1 MMTTLTAGT
10 EATLVDRFTY
20 ASIAEAG
27 RLLDEG
33 IASAKDIDLAMR
45 AGAGFAAGPLEMAD
59 TIGLDTVLEKLKAM
73 HAQYGENYKPSATLE
88 KLVASGALGKKSGRG
103 FLEYK

>member
-1 MMTTLTAGT
+1 MTTTLTADK
-10 EATLVDRFTY
+10 ESVLVDRFTY
-20 ASIAEAG
+20 AAIAEAG

-59 TIGLDTVLEKLKAM
+59 TIGLDAVLEKLTAM
-73 HAQYGENYKPSATLE
+73 QSRYGDNYQPSATLS
-88 KLVASGALGKKSGRG
+88 KLVAAGALGKKTGRG
-103 FLEYK
+103 FLEYR